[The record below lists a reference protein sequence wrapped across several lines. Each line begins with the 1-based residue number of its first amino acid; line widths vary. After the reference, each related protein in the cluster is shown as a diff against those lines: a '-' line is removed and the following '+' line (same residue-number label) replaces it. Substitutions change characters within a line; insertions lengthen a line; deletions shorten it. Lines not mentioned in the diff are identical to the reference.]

1 MFADGSTVADALS
14 KLNFGK
20 IDDRRKH
27 PMFGLVLLSVLQEV
41 ANRRLFSVVR
51 EERRLTYDA
60 SFHFNGPETLQ
71 GSWYTV
77 SVTSSPAQVQEA
89 LVACKEALASLRGTF
104 GITGDSVQSAKRTI
118 LNRFRG
124 ESLTNN
130 SGENLSGTQS
140 ERPLQDCTVHR

>member
-1 MFADGSTVADALS
+1 MGYLAGPCPNRWGVFADGSTISQRLLE
-14 KLNFGK
+14 LNGGQQE
-20 IDDRRKH
+20 DRRKH

-51 EERRLTYDA
+51 EERRLPSDA

-89 LVACKEALASLRGTF
+89 LVACKEALAY
-104 GITGDSVQSAKRTI
+104 
-118 LNRFRG
+118 
-124 ESLTNN
+124 
-130 SGENLSGTQS
+130 LS
-140 ERPLQDCTVHR
+140 